1 VNTSPDSLDPVE
13 AYSRLA
19 PVFSEIAGRRRAY
32 LEAVE
37 RLIIGEMGSVR
48 SLLDIGSGD
57 GSRAR
62 RIAGAADLTLL
73 EPSPA
78 MGDGL
83 RLRAEEL
90 SQVEGPFDAI
100 TCLWNVLGHVFPA
113 SARVEVLRQC
123 GRLMGPQGRL
133 FIDLNHRYNV
143 AHYGLL
149 RTIPRLLKDLVH
161 PSETN
166 GDVVV
171 RWNVCSTMGHVFTHR
186 EFVSMCEAVGLR
198 IEKRF
203 VVDYETGQVRGLSC
217 LGNLL
222 YVAGLRPR

>member
-1 VNTSPDSLDPVE
+1 
-13 AYSRLA
+13 
-19 PVFSEIAGRRRAY
+19 
-32 LEAVE
+32 
-37 RLIIGEMGSVR
+37 MGKVGT
-48 SLLDIGSGD
+48 LLDIGSGD

-62 RIAGAADLTLL
+62 RIAQGAELTLL

-90 SQVEGPFDAI
+90 SQLAGRFEAI

-143 AHYGLL
+143 AHYGLP
-149 RTIPRLLKDLVH
+149 RTIPRMVQDLVH

-171 RWNVCSTMGHVFTHR
+171 RWDVCSTMGHVFTHR
-186 EFVSMCEAVGLR
+186 EFVSMCKAAGLA

-203 VVDYETGQVRGLSC
+203 VVDYETGLVRGLSC

-222 YVAGLRPR
+222 YVVGVRPG